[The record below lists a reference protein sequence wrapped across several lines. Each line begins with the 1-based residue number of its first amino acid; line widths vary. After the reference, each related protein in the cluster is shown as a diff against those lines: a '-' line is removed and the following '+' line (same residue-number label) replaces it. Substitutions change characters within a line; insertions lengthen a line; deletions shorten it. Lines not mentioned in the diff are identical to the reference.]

1 MHVPQLQSQRSF
13 LLSMG
18 IQARVQKLLDT
29 ATSEERADTII
40 KAAERLIDKTE
51 KVSGMGRSFKVM
63 GFVPERKTM
72 DAKEQEVFPFGVEL
86 D

>member
-1 MHVPQLQSQRSF
+1 M
-13 LLSMG
+13 
-18 IQARVQKLLDT
+18 QKLLDT